1 MSAGASS
8 SSNIVFLENR
18 TKERREDRRSGE
30 ITILLH
36 ARSLIESSGAGQECW
51 NLSHRETTSSVG
63 NIETAELKKTH
74 RFHVKGA
81 ISMRE
86 LTPGVLYEVVY
97 EIKLKRGG
105 CGWEHPVT
113 LTLSVPGERARSR
126 RVNFYELPKGE
137 WIEVKVGEFKTRP
150 GETRQV
156 SFELLQDEA
165 HDKKGLVLKSAIV
178 RPKT

>member
-1 MSAGASS
+1 M
-8 SSNIVFLENR
+8 VLQ
-18 TKERREDRRSGE
+18 ERRVDRRSGQ
-30 ITILLH
+30 ITYLLH

-51 NLSHRETTSSVG
+51 NLSHWETTSS
-63 NIETAELKKTH
+63 IAELKKTH
-74 RFHVKGA
+74 RLHVKGA
-81 ISMRE
+81 ISMPE
-86 LTPGVLYEVVY
+86 LTPGVLYEAVY

-105 CGWEHPVT
+105 YGWEHPVT

-126 RVNFYELPKGE
+126 RVNFYELPRGE

-165 HDKKGLVLKSAIV
+165 HDKKGLVLKSAVV